1 MKNTTIALSVL
12 GFILAGYTTMA
23 AYVVIS
29 QDIESLLICS
39 DKPGVY
45 KIPFGKNVCRAYLF
59 NFRGTPEDIA
69 TLQKGIG
76 ASFVTGGESP
86 LPERERVLKYLIG
99 KGLDVNQIDMHG
111 MLPLHGA
118 VVLNST
124 DELEMLLRNGARPNL
139 KDKRTG
145 GTPLELAI
153 KLKAK
158 SKEPEKR
165 QAVVSILER
174 AK

>member
-1 MKNTTIALSVL
+1 MKKTTIALSLL
-12 GFILAGYTTMA
+12 GFILAGYITLSG
-23 AYVVIS
+23 YVVTN
-29 QDIESLLICS
+29 QNIEELLICS
-39 DKPGVY
+39 DKAGIY
-45 KIPFGKNVCRAYLF
+45 AIPFGKNVCRAYLF

-69 TLQKGIG
+69 TLHKGVG
-76 ASFVTGGESP
+76 ASFVTGGESS

-111 MLPLHGA
+111 MLPLHSA
-118 VVLNST
+118 VVLNSA
-124 DELEMLLRNGARPNL
+124 DELEMLLRNGARPNV

-145 GTPLELAI
+145 GTPLELAM
-153 KLKAK
+153 KLQAK

>member
-1 MKNTTIALSVL
+1 MKKTTIALSLL
-12 GFILAGYTTMA
+12 GFILAGYTTLA
-23 AYVVIS
+23 AYVVTN
-29 QDIESLLICS
+29 QNIEELLICS
-39 DKPGVY
+39 DKAGIY
-45 KIPFGKNVCRAYLF
+45 AIPFGKNVCQAYLF

-69 TLQKGIG
+69 ALHKGIG

-86 LPERERVLKYLIG
+86 LPERERILKYLIG

-111 MLPLHGA
+111 MLPLHSA

-124 DELEMLLRNGARPNL
+124 DALEMLLRNGAKPNL

-145 GTPLELAI
+145 GTPLELAL
-153 KLKAK
+153 KLQAK